1 MGAARVRARV
11 LGGVQSERL
20 QKPAYLKYHGSTSRT
35 DANNM
40 QARDIWTAILNV
52 TECRLS
58 SRPSWSY
65 YLHEPLRWAND
76 HGCAQRNLGTGVEIG
91 AGVTNAQ
98 AHFAFARGASRQF
111 QVAWN
116 VDVSPWHGG
125 SEPSTGPVRYDGH
138 TWRGLDS
145 GHSVSYLRRQYLYS
159 WFAGAGS
166 TTAECCTCFAF
177 TFRGQ
182 PMAAWPNNSET
193 PYDDMELTTPHRRRD
208 AS

>member
-1 MGAARVRARV
+1 MP
-11 LGGVQSERL
+11 LEL
-20 QKPAYLKYHGSTSRT
+20 PT
-35 DANNM
+35 
-40 QARDIWTAILNV
+40 
-52 TECRLS
+52 CR
-58 SRPSWSY
+58 SWSY
-65 YLHEPLRWAND
+65 YLHEPLRWAILTTTAALSATSALVSRLVPVSLMLR
-76 HGCAQRNLGTGVEIG
+76 HILHLRAV
-91 AGVTNAQ
+91 
-98 AHFAFARGASRQF
+98 HRGNFRSPG
-111 QVAWN
+111 
-116 VDVSPWHGG
+116 DVSPWHGG

-145 GHSVSYLRRQYLYS
+145 GHGHSVSYLRRQYLYS